1 MTDIEEA
8 NDIRLL
14 NLLEKTLEADIFN
27 YALERTEDLLDE
39 DEDEIVRALFWS
51 VGVEEY
57 CVVVTP
63 LGCIKEAMKTKT
75 EEGTKN
81 DGTLPSD
88 LLLQVFNSIQLLTH
102 RCYEPEE

>member
-27 YALERTEDLLDE
+27 YALERTEDLFDE

-51 VGVEEY
+51 V
-57 CVVVTP
+57 
-63 LGCIKEAMKTKT
+63 
-75 EEGTKN
+75 
-81 DGTLPSD
+81 
-88 LLLQVFNSIQLLTH
+88 
-102 RCYEPEE
+102 

>member
-27 YALERTEDLLDE
+27 YALERTEDLFDE
-39 DEDEIVRALFWS
+39 EEDEIVRALFWS

-63 LGCIKEAMKTKT
+63 LGSIKEAVKTKT
-75 EEGTKN
+75 LRRDQERRCNAFRPLAPG
-81 DGTLPSD
+81 
-88 LLLQVFNSIQLLTH
+88 LQLNTTTNA
-102 RCYEPEE
+102 